1 MEQKK
6 FMDIQRLKEGYA
18 DGFVPGDLIVI
29 QEKFDGSNAAARY
42 DAETGK
48 MVAFSRRHTL
58 NQNNTLNGFY
68 NYVQELNP
76 EDYKD
81 VPDYVIF
88 GEWSGARNAIIY
100 YPENTRKWYVFDIY
114 DTKEEKY
121 LPQSEVKAFAETHG
135 LTYINTFYVGPFVSW
150 EHVQSFMDHPGYGE
164 IQEGIVIKNQTRL
177 NDPNSR
183 LPFVVKIVGDKF
195 HEVAKMN
202 HVKKIQDPQKLQE
215 RTEAQELVKSI
226 VTRRRV
232 EKELYKMRDEGI
244 IPTEWCEQDM
254 KTVARNLPNRIYTD
268 CVKEEPEVVRA
279 AGQYFGKFC
288 SVISMNYAR
297 EIILG
302 PTGAK
307 YSERRT
313 RMVATAF
320 SRLCTSC
327 KKRFAYK
334 QTDAIFDENGYGYS
348 TKLVKCKHCGRL
360 NVIRYFEDDSMKLNN
375 DRKYYDYDM
384 V

>member
-1 MEQKK
+1 
-6 FMDIQRLKEGYA
+6 
-18 DGFVPGDLIVI
+18 
-29 QEKFDGSNAAARY
+29 
-42 DAETGK
+42 
-48 MVAFSRRHTL
+48 MV
-58 NQNNTLNGFY
+58 FY

-100 YPENTRKWYVFDIY
+100 YPENTKKWYVFDIY
-114 DTKEEKY
+114 DVREEKY

-215 RTEAQELVKSI
+215 RTEAQELVKSV

-254 KTVARNLPNRIYTD
+254 KTVARNLPKQNLYRL
-268 CVKEEPEVVRA
+268 CK
-279 AGQYFGKFC
+279 
-288 SVISMNYAR
+288 
-297 EIILG
+297 
-302 PTGAK
+302 
-307 YSERRT
+307 RRT
-313 RMVATAF
+313 GSSSS
-320 SRLCTSC
+320 SRTIFWKILF
-327 KKRFAYK
+327 RY
-334 QTDAIFDENGYGYS
+334 FDELRTRDYSRSDWSKVRRKEDTNGGNS
-348 TKLVKCKHCGRL
+348 
-360 NVIRYFEDDSMKLNN
+360 I
-375 DRKYYDYDM
+375 
-384 V
+384 

>member
-58 NQNNTLNGFY
+58 DQNNTLNGFY

-100 YPENTRKWYVFDIY
+100 YPENTKKWYVFDIY
-114 DTKEEKY
+114 DVREEKY

-215 RTEAQELVKSI
+215 RTEAQELVKSV

-232 EKELYKMRDEGI
+232 E
-244 IPTEWCEQDM
+244 
-254 KTVARNLPNRIYTD
+254 
-268 CVKEEPEVVRA
+268 
-279 AGQYFGKFC
+279 
-288 SVISMNYAR
+288 
-297 EIILG
+297 
-302 PTGAK
+302 
-307 YSERRT
+307 
-313 RMVATAF
+313 
-320 SRLCTSC
+320 
-327 KKRFAYK
+327 
-334 QTDAIFDENGYGYS
+334 
-348 TKLVKCKHCGRL
+348 
-360 NVIRYFEDDSMKLNN
+360 
-375 DRKYYDYDM
+375 
-384 V
+384 